1 MSKGMSD
8 FKEELRFFT
17 EENIESIEKFTIG
30 QSENEH
36 WFEYCQCLITAS
48 KAHEVATKITKVEK
62 GGGGTINMWSLNMS
76 LHTEHAADGWTPY
89 GVIIDEI
96 YFDNEFSCL
105 MKINFKNIMGT
116 FFKVCFGWVES
127 RFYLGTLLF
136 GIKQQYWQ
144 V

>member
-8 FKEELRFFT
+8 FKEELRFFA

-48 KAHEVATKITKVEK
+48 KAHEVVTKITKVEK

-105 MKINFKNIMGT
+105 MKNKFQKYYGH
-116 FFKVCFGWVES
+116 
-127 RFYLGTLLF
+127 LF
-136 GIKQQYWQ
+136 
-144 V
+144 

>member
-1 MSKGMSD
+1 MSEGMSD

-36 WFEYCQCLITAS
+36 WFGYCQCLITAS
-48 KAHEVATKITKVEK
+48 KAHEVVTKITKVEK

-105 MKINFKNIMGT
+105 MKNKFQKYYGH
-116 FFKVCFGWVES
+116 
-127 RFYLGTLLF
+127 LF
-136 GIKQQYWQ
+136 
-144 V
+144 